1 MSRID
6 WILNSTLISQPR
18 LRDIF
23 IRLLETQLNL
33 DREIDSLINLPL
45 NRIFD
50 DVGNLKI
57 EILDSISASKRY
69 LSFEHNENDR
79 LLQKLIFLFLR
90 YTQHKYPDMNS
101 WEAFSYKTRESQR
114 KEIVREIQMMWLD
127 MQSRNITD
135 EIINDLN

>member
-1 MSRID
+1 MSRIN

-50 DVGNLKI
+50 DVGNFKI
-57 EILDSISASKRY
+57 EILDSITASKRY
-69 LSFEHNENDR
+69 FSFEHDENDR

-101 WEAFSYKTRESQR
+101 WEAFSCETRESQR
-114 KEIVREIQMMWLD
+114 EEIVGEIQMMWLD
-127 MQSRNITD
+127 MQSRNIVD
-135 EIINDLN
+135 EMISDLN

>member
-1 MSRID
+1 MSRIN

-23 IRLLETQLNL
+23 IRLLEIQLNL
-33 DREIDSLINLPL
+33 DRGIDSLMNLPL

-50 DVGNLKI
+50 DIGNLKF
-57 EILDSISASKRY
+57 EILDSITASKRY
-69 LSFEHNENDR
+69 LSFEHDENDR

-101 WEAFSYKTRESQR
+101 WEAFSCESRESQR
-114 KEIVREIQMMWLD
+114 EEIVSEIQMMWLE
-127 MQSRNITD
+127 MQSRKITD
-135 EIINDLN
+135 EMISDLN

>member
-50 DVGNLKI
+50 DVGNLKM

-114 KEIVREIQMMWLD
+114 EEIVREIQMMWLD

>member
-1 MSRID
+1 MSRIN

-23 IRLLETQLNL
+23 IRLIETQLNL

-50 DVGNLKI
+50 DLGNLKI
-57 EILDSISASKRY
+57 EILDSITASKRY
-69 LSFEHNENDR
+69 LSFEHDENDR

-101 WEAFSYKTRESQR
+101 WEAFSCETRESQR
-114 KEIVREIQMMWLD
+114 EEIVGEIQVMWLD
-127 MQSRNITD
+127 MQSRNMTD
-135 EIINDLN
+135 EMISDLN

>member
-114 KEIVREIQMMWLD
+114 EEIVREIQMMWLD